1 MIKILNKKKKK
12 CSKNKGKAITGE
24 ENQDELISVQNS
36 PELKR
41 DSGKDAIDNSWD
53 SVLTQSRE
61 QAQTLHDGLLMDKV
75 LGPDSNTEEPSASP
89 IVLVHRRN
97 EEADCKLKKLDDHMI
112 ERLGVMK
119 QGKHEYNSETLESD
133 RG

>member
-1 MIKILNKKKKK
+1 M
-12 CSKNKGKAITGE
+12 
-24 ENQDELISVQNS
+24 
-36 PELKR
+36 KR

>member
-1 MIKILNKKKKK
+1 
-12 CSKNKGKAITGE
+12 
-24 ENQDELISVQNS
+24 
-36 PELKR
+36 
-41 DSGKDAIDNSWD
+41 
-53 SVLTQSRE
+53 
-61 QAQTLHDGLLMDKV
+61 MDKV

-89 IVLVHRRN
+89 IVLVHSRN

-119 QGKHEYNSETLESD
+119 QGKHEYNSETLERD